1 MWDGA
6 ARSAA
11 HSLAY
16 VGGRRGLESALVPR
30 TGVPSY
36 FLPMAP
42 PTSPRGVILLAL
54 ATLRC
59 IALLLRLRPKVT
71 FATGGYVSV
80 PVALASRLLHI
91 PLVLFLP
98 DVVPGK
104 AVARLAPLARSIAVT
119 SDAALAHLPAHR
131 TIVTGYPVRD
141 VFRAASRTSG
151 RRRFRIPDDALV
163 LCVFGGSQG
172 SRAINE
178 AVAPLLPGLLTQY
191 HVLHICGEQ
200 RLPEAQRA
208 ASGLPDEPRSRY
220 HLFPYLHDEAMAGA
234 LAAADLAVCRSG
246 ASTLGELPAVGLP
259 AILIPLPEAA
269 VHQRENARVLADA
282 GAAVILDE
290 SDIGR
295 RLGPTIE
302 GLLGD
307 RQRLTEMAQA
317 ARALD
322 RPDAADAIARLILST
337 AAS

>member
-1 MWDGA
+1 
-6 ARSAA
+6 
-11 HSLAY
+11 
-16 VGGRRGLESALVPR
+16 
-30 TGVPSY
+30 
-36 FLPMAP
+36 
-42 PTSPRGVILLAL
+42 
-54 ATLRC
+54 
-59 IALLLRLRPKVT
+59 
-71 FATGGYVSV
+71 
-80 PVALASRLLHI
+80 
-91 PLVLFLP
+91 
-98 DVVPGK
+98 
-104 AVARLAPLARSIAVT
+104 
-119 SDAALAHLPAHR
+119 
-131 TIVTGYPVRD
+131 
-141 VFRAASRTSG
+141 
-151 RRRFRIPDDALV
+151 
-163 LCVFGGSQG
+163 
-172 SRAINE
+172 
-178 AVAPLLPGLLTQY
+178 
-191 HVLHICGEQ
+191 
-200 RLPEAQRA
+200 
-208 ASGLPDEPRSRY
+208 
-220 HLFPYLHDEAMAGA
+220 MAGA